1 MATKTTGV
9 QVSES
14 EKATL
19 AELSNALELPV

>member
-19 AELSNALELPV
+19 AELSNALELPA